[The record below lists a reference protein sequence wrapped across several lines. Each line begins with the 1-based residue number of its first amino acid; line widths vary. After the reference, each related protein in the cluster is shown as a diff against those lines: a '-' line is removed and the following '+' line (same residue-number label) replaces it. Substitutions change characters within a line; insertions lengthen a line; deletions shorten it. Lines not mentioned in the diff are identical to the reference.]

1 MCRWWRQPDHYQ
13 WLSAYLATHHLQ
25 RFTRYMMAVIVMLMG
40 CVPLLMLWSTSGPSG
55 VAFTV
60 TAIVVSTSCAVMAA
74 LWLAR
79 WPTRAQSTLFAV
91 AACVC
96 IAATCLAQPYPGTGL
111 QTCAAFAALAGYV
124 AFFRSTRLLAFT
136 LAVASITAVICCFRV
151 SAHVDVALAS
161 SKLIVLFVSIL
172 AVPFSAQVLIHILG
186 ADALKSDTD
195 PLTGLPNRRGFHRS
209 LRGLIIAPLGITPSR
224 LAIVMIDLD
233 DFKRINDTA
242 GHAAGDRT
250 LVAVADILR
259 HARSVDSVIARI
271 GGEEFVIAVVG
282 SKQYAINLAE
292 WLRSEIALLP
302 GGITASIGIDSAPCA
317 WVPDSDV
324 RTFAESLVHS
334 ADRAMYKAKRSGGDQ
349 VYVVGQPDTEYDNDY
364 VMDKPMPS
372 STTATNGSAP
382 WITAERALSGDDA
395 MSTTAAASIEPTPA
409 KTKAA
414 PTAIPPELIQA
425 TPTAVTIAKKRL

>member
-1 MCRWWRQPDHYQ
+1 VDWMCRWWRQPDHYR
-13 WLSAYLATHHLQ
+13 WLSTYLATRRLQ
-25 RFTRYMMAVIVMLMG
+25 RFTRYMMAVIVILMG
-40 CVPLLMLWSTSGPSG
+40 AVPLLMLWSTTGPRG
-55 VAFTV
+55 FAFTA
-60 TAIVVSTSCAVMAA
+60 TAVAVATSCAVMAT

-79 WPTRAQSTLFAV
+79 WPTRGQSTLFAV
-91 AACVC
+91 AASAC
-96 IAATCLAQPYPGTGL
+96 IAATCLGQPYPGSGL

-124 AFFRSTRLLAFT
+124 AFFHSTRLLAFT
-136 LAVASITAVICCFRV
+136 LTVAMLTAAVCSFRV
-151 SAHVDVALAS
+151 SSQVDFALAS
-161 SKLIVLFVSIL
+161 SKLIVLLVSVL

-186 ADALKSDTD
+186 VDALKSDTD

-259 HARSVDSVIARI
+259 HARNVDSVIARI

-282 SKQYAINLAE
+282 SEQYAISLAE

-302 GGITASIGIDSAPCA
+302 RGITASIGIDSAPCA

-349 VYVVGQPDTEYDNDY
+349 VYVVGQPDIDYAVDN
-364 VMDKPMPS
+364 PMAS

-395 MSTTAAASIEPTPA
+395 TSTMAAASIDPTPA
-409 KTKAA
+409 KTRAA
-414 PTAIPPELIQA
+414 PTKIPPELIQA
-425 TPTAVTIAKKRL
+425 TPTTVTIAKNRL

>member
-1 MCRWWRQPDHYQ
+1 
-13 WLSAYLATHHLQ
+13 
-25 RFTRYMMAVIVMLMG
+25 
-40 CVPLLMLWSTSGPSG
+40 
-55 VAFTV
+55 
-60 TAIVVSTSCAVMAA
+60 
-74 LWLAR
+74 
-79 WPTRAQSTLFAV
+79 
-91 AACVC
+91 
-96 IAATCLAQPYPGTGL
+96 
-111 QTCAAFAALAGYV
+111 
-124 AFFRSTRLLAFT
+124 
-136 LAVASITAVICCFRV
+136 
-151 SAHVDVALAS
+151 
-161 SKLIVLFVSIL
+161 L

-186 ADALKSDTD
+186 VDALKSDTD

-259 HARSVDSVIARI
+259 HARNVDSVIARI

-282 SKQYAINLAE
+282 SEQYAISLAE

-302 GGITASIGIDSAPCA
+302 RGITASIGIDSAPCA

-349 VYVVGQPDTEYDNDY
+349 VYVVGQPDIDYAVDN
-364 VMDKPMPS
+364 PMAS

-395 MSTTAAASIEPTPA
+395 TSTMAAASIDPTPA
-409 KTKAA
+409 KTRAA
-414 PTAIPPELIQA
+414 PTKIPPELIQA
-425 TPTAVTIAKKRL
+425 TPTTVTIAKNRL